1 MQASSVYEKIRILF
15 APISRGE
22 TDNGV
27 EQEYLRRGTMAGI
40 FVSYRRDDSRDIAG
54 RLVDRLRQDYAADQL
69 FLDIEAIPPGTNFE
83 TVLDER
89 LKACDVLL
97 AMIGPHWVNAKDSNG
112 KRRLDDPGDYV
123 RREIAAALQRNDV
136 RVIPLLVSGAEMP
149 RADDLP
155 DDLKPLVFR
164 QNFQLRYERFGADT
178 NDLIAQITNVVTP
191 AGKRRFG
198 KWAISLVALA
208 GVVAAGAIYYR
219 TISTANPN
227 IDRSD
232 PVLREEAIKLCTE
245 ASEVTARLASSS
257 DRTDWMAARSR
268 FWVLYNGPLYII
280 ETKEKER
287 SPDRTSPL
295 EGAMVRFGRLLKE
308 AGDKPE
314 LPLTT
319 LDQGSLAVARAC
331 KDTVERM

>member
-1 MQASSVYEKIRILF
+1 M
-15 APISRGE
+15 
-22 TDNGV
+22 
-27 EQEYLRRGTMAGI
+27 
-40 FVSYRRDDSRDIAG
+40 
-54 RLVDRLRQDYAADQL
+54 
-69 FLDIEAIPPGTNFE
+69 
-83 TVLDER
+83 
-89 LKACDVLL
+89 
-97 AMIGPHWVNAKDSNG
+97 
-112 KRRLDDPGDYV
+112 

-178 NDLIAQITNVVTP
+178 NDLIAQVTKVVAP

-280 ETKEKER
+280 ESKEKER
-287 SPDRTSPL
+287 SPDHTSPL

-308 AGDKPE
+308 AGDNPK

-319 LDQGSLAVARAC
+319 LDQGSLAVALAC